1 MAFTLHNHSEP
12 EIQQMKSTA
21 CRLLLPLFVLGM
33 AALPSLAQ
41 LPPDLFPVA
50 GIEDRIEFWEKVFTQ
65 YGTDDLIIH
74 DAQRVDLIYDVV
86 NERERRSGV
95 RRVEG
100 LLNEVRSGISSPGT
114 LSPDARVLYDRIQAD
129 GVRMTA
135 GDIAV
140 LRGRIHVQRGI
151 KERFEAGIVRSG
163 RYREYFNEVFE
174 EEGVP
179 TVISLLPLIE
189 SSYENAARS
198 FAGAVGIWQFMPA
211 TGRQFMTVRR
221 GRDDR
226 TNPAIATRAAARLL
240 RSNYQRLRSWP
251 LAISAYN
258 HGTAGMA
265 RARAAHGSDMATIIR
280 YYNSRSFGYASKNF
294 FASYVGAVNVYENY
308 ESYFGPLALDEPQDF
323 TTPAL
328 RVAGNSTIA
337 PGSGPT
343 YRVRGGDTL
352 SEIAEDFGIGV
363 GQLMSI
369 NRLPTD
375 RIFAGET
382 LLVGLTGESGEV
394 GEYRV
399 RRGDTLS
406 QIAERFGMPLR
417 ELMALNGL
425 RGSRIYVGQ
434 LLMVQ

>member
-1 MAFTLHNHSEP
+1 
-12 EIQQMKSTA
+12 
-21 CRLLLPLFVLGM
+21 
-33 AALPSLAQ
+33 
-41 LPPDLFPVA
+41 
-50 GIEDRIEFWEKVFTQ
+50 
-65 YGTDDLIIH
+65 
-74 DAQRVDLIYDVV
+74 
-86 NERERRSGV
+86 
-95 RRVEG
+95 
-100 LLNEVRSGISSPGT
+100 
-114 LSPDARVLYDRIQAD
+114 
-129 GVRMTA
+129 MTA

-280 YYNSRSFGYASKNF
+280 NYNSRSFGYASKNF

-323 TTPAL
+323 TTSAL

-425 RGSRIYVGQ
+425 RGSRIYAGQ